1 MAVSKPQLDVF
12 SDSPA
17 QPCKKP
23 GWHTNWHTR
32 APEKP
37 STSRHDGI
45 NFGPSD
51 AQPPTVSRMNIEAIL
66 QALDAGL
73 DLEQGITDER
83 GQYRAASVALRMGL
97 R

>member
-1 MAVSKPQLDVF
+1 
-12 SDSPA
+12 
-17 QPCKKP
+17 
-23 GWHTNWHTR
+23 
-32 APEKP
+32 
-37 STSRHDGI
+37 
-45 NFGPSD
+45 
-51 AQPPTVSRMNIEAIL
+51 MNIEAIL